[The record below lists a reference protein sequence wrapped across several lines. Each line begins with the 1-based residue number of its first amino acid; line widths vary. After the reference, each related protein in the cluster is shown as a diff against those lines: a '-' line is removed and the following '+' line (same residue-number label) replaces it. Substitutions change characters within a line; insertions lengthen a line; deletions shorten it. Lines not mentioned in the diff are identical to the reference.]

1 VEATR
6 ELFWNI
12 GRQGLLTYLIMGIA
26 VLILAYSLY
35 ERVSLWR
42 RGQAEDRWDR
52 VGERIKGVVVNIIG
66 HWRVLREAYP
76 GFMHLLIFWGFLLL
90 LIGAALDAFD
100 HYSGLHFLKGTAY
113 LTFSFFLDLAGLAVI
128 VGLLLALWRRYV
140 TRPRAL
146 DNRPEDLFVLLLL
159 LALVVTG
166 FLVEGARIAVQ
177 APRAPWERWSFFG
190 WALGTSLFPQGQGS
204 LLWHKVF
211 WWIHLS
217 LSFLFVAVI
226 VQSKLLHILTAILS
240 TFFRN
245 LKPQAIKPIEDME
258 EAETF
263 GVNRVEELSWVDLM
277 QLDACT
283 RCGRC
288 QENCPAYLTD
298 KPLNP
303 KMVIQGI
310 REVFQEQSKGLLQR
324 MRSWGVEEQQPS
336 SEEGKALAGE
346 VIEEDAIW
354 SCTTCGACIEQCPV
368 FVEPFPKLIEIRR
381 YLALMESRFPSEV
394 QVAFRNMEN
403 NSNPWGIGMHT
414 RADWAKEL
422 GIKTL
427 AEDREVEY
435 LFYVGCAGSFDDL
448 NKKVAEAV
456 AKLLEAA
463 GVSFGIL
470 GVEEGCC
477 GDSARRLGNEYLFQ
491 IIAQQNIE
499 TMKGY
504 GVRKIVTMCPHCY
517 NTLKNEYPQFGG
529 DFEVYHYT
537 ELFSS
542 LVAQGRLRP
551 SKPLDIEVTYH
562 DSCYLGRY
570 NGLYE
575 EPRGILRALP
585 GVKLVEMPRSRSRSF
600 CCGGGG
606 GRFWMEEHL
615 GTRINHARFE
625 DVQRAGARMV
635 VTSCPFC
642 LTMMSDAIKEK
653 GMEEKHEA
661 RDLAQVLREAVGV

>member
-1 VEATR
+1 MQIAR

-12 GRQGLLTYLIMGIA
+12 GKTGLLAYLIMGIA
-26 VLILAYSLY
+26 VLALAYGLY
-35 ERVSLWR
+35 ERVVLWR

-52 VGERIKGVVVNIIG
+52 AGERIKGVVVNILG
-66 HWRVLREAYP
+66 HARVLREAYP
-76 GFMHLLIFWGFLLL
+76 GVMHLFIFWGFLVL
-90 LIGAALDAFD
+90 LIGTGLEAFD
-100 HYSGLHFLKGTAY
+100 HYSGLHLLHGTAY
-113 LTFSFFLDLAGLAVI
+113 LAFSFLLDLAGLAVI
-128 VGLLLALWRRYV
+128 VGCLMALWRRYILS
-140 TRPRAL
+140 PRAL
-146 DNRPEDLFVLLLL
+146 DNKPEDAFALLLVL
-159 LALVVTG
+159 GVVVTG
-166 FLVEGARIAVQ
+166 FLVEGARIAAQ
-177 APRAPWERWSFFG
+177 AQKAPWERWSFLG
-190 WALGTSLFPQGQGS
+190 WATAKVLFPSGES
-204 LLWHKVF
+204 LGWHRAF
-211 WWIHLS
+211 WWIHLL

-226 VQSKLLHILTAILS
+226 VNTKLLHIITSILT

-288 QENCPAYLTD
+288 QENCPAFLTD

-303 KMVIQGI
+303 KEVIQGLKAAFL
-310 REVFQEQSKGLLQR
+310 EASKPLLQR
-324 MRSWGVEEQQPS
+324 MRTWGVEGGQQG
-336 SEEGKALAGE
+336 EEEGGKALAGE

-354 SCTTCGACIEQCPV
+354 SCTTCAACIEQCPV
-368 FVEPFPKLIEIRR
+368 FVEPFPKLIELRR

-394 QVAFRNMEN
+394 QTAFRNMEN

-427 AEDREVEY
+427 AEDKEVEY

-448 NKKVAEAV
+448 NKKVAAAV
-456 AKLLEAA
+456 AKLMEAA
-463 GVSFGIL
+463 GLSFGIL

-499 TMKGY
+499 TMKNY

-537 ELFSS
+537 ELFS
-542 LVAQGRLRP
+542 RLIAEG
-551 SKPLDIEVTYH
+551 KLQLKKKLELDATYH

-575 EPRGILRALP
+575 EPRQILRALST
-585 GVKLVEMPRSRSRSF
+585 GDLKEMERSRARSF

-615 GTRINHARFE
+615 GSRINHARFE
-625 DVQRAGARMV
+625 DVQKAGARLV

-653 GMEEKHEA
+653 GLEESHEA
-661 RDLAQVLREAVGV
+661 RDLAELLREAVGV

>member
-1 VEATR
+1 MEATR

-12 GRQGLLTYLIMGIA
+12 GRQGLLTYLIMGVA
-26 VLILAYSLY
+26 VLIFGYSLY

-42 RGQAEDRWDR
+42 RGKAEDRCDR

-66 HWRVLREAYP
+66 HWRVMREAYP

-90 LIGAALDAFD
+90 LMGAALDAFN
-100 HYSGLHFLKGTAY
+100 HYSGLHFLKGTVY

-140 TRPRAL
+140 IRPRAL

-159 LALVVTG
+159 LAVAVTG
-166 FLVEGARIAVQ
+166 FLVEGARVAVQ
-177 APRAPWERWSFFG
+177 ASWAPWERWSFVG
-190 WALGTSLFPQGQGS
+190 WALGTSIFPRGEGS

-211 WWIHLS
+211 WWVHLL

-226 VQSKLLHILTAILS
+226 VHTKLLHILTAILS

-245 LKPQAIKPIEDME
+245 LKPQAVRPIEDME
-258 EAETF
+258 EAEAF
-263 GVNRVEELSWVDLM
+263 GANRVEELSWVDLM

-310 REVFQEQSKGLLQR
+310 REAFQEQSKGLLQR
-324 MRSWGVEEQQPS
+324 MRSWGVEEQPP
-336 SEEGKALAGE
+336 SEEGKALAGQ
-346 VIEEDAIW
+346 VIEEEAIW
-354 SCTTCGACIEQCPV
+354 SCTTCGACTEQCPV
-368 FVEPFPKLIEIRR
+368 FVEPFPKLVEIRR

-427 AEDREVEY
+427 AEDRDVEY

-517 NTLKNEYPQFGG
+517 NTLKHEYPQFGG

-542 LVAQGRLRP
+542 LIAQGRLQP
-551 SKPLDIEVTYH
+551 SKAIDTEMTYH

-575 EPRGILRALP
+575 EPREILRALP
-585 GVKLVEMPRSRSRSF
+585 GAKLVEMPRSRSRSF

-625 DVQRAGARMV
+625 DVQKTGARMV